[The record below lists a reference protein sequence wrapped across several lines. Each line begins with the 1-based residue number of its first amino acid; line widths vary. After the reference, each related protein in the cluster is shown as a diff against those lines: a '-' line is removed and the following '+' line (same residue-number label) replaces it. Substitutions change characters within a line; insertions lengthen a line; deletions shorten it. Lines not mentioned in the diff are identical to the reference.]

1 MLTRIA
7 LRSSQ
12 NLPKERSLLKLIA
25 ATCAAAC
32 LAAPVFAASLT
43 TGFAG
48 GNGGDGNVF
57 DIQIGAADITVTALE
72 LNLESV
78 DADMEVY
85 YRLGGYIGNTGS
97 TTGWTLWDTAT
108 ALAANAR
115 GTPTPWDVVDQGFA
129 AGQTYGI
136 YVTTTDGERLRYTN
150 GTTEGSVLASDAAL
164 TIFEG
169 RGVTYPFFNTF
180 FPRKWNGTMIY
191 DVASVSAS
199 PVPLPAALPLALLG
213 FGALAAVARRRRA

>member
-1 MLTRIA
+1 M
-7 LRSSQ
+7 
-12 NLPKERSLLKLIA
+12 LKLIA

-48 GNGGDGNVF
+48 GNQAHGNVF

-72 LNLESV
+72 VNLQDGDS
-78 DADMEVY
+78 DMALY
-85 YRLGGYIGNTGS
+85 YRLGGYTGFIS
-97 TTGWTLWDTAT
+97 SLTGWTLWDTAT
-108 ALAANAR
+108 ALAANAPE
-115 GTPTPWDVVDQGFA
+115 TPTPWDVVDQGFA
-129 AGQTYGI
+129 AGQIYGI
-136 YVTTTDGERLRYTN
+136 YVTTTDGNDLSYTN

-169 RGVTYPFFNTF
+169 RGVEYPLSDTF
-180 FPRKWNGTMIY
+180 FPRNWNGTMIY
-191 DVASVSAS
+191 DVAA
-199 PVPLPAALPLALLG
+199 VPLPAALPLALLG

>member
-1 MLTRIA
+1 M
-7 LRSSQ
+7 
-12 NLPKERSLLKLIA
+12 LKLIA

-48 GNGGDGNVF
+48 GNAGNGNVF
-57 DIQIGAADITVTALE
+57 DIEIAAADITVTALE
-72 LNLESV
+72 VNLRSG
-78 DADMEVY
+78 DSDMALY
-85 YRLGGYIGNTGS
+85 YRPGGYTGFIS
-97 TTGWTLWDTAT
+97 SLTGWTLWDTAT
-108 ALAANAR
+108 ALAANVG

-136 YVTTTDGERLRYTN
+136 YVTITDGKRLRYTN

-169 RGVTYPFFNTF
+169 RGVLYPFVITAT
-180 FPRKWNGTMIY
+180 PRNWNGTMIY

>member
-1 MLTRIA
+1 MLNRIA

-12 NLPKERSLLKLIA
+12 NLPKERSVLKLIA
-25 ATCAAAC
+25 ATCAAAF

-48 GNGGDGNVF
+48 GNAGNGNVF
-57 DIQIGAADITVTALE
+57 DIEIAAADITVTALE
-72 LNLESV
+72 VNLFNGDSN
-78 DADMEVY
+78 MELY
-85 YRLGGYIGNTGS
+85 YRLGGYTGHTS
-97 TTGWTLWDTAT
+97 SLAGWTLWDTAT
-108 ALAANAR
+108 ALAANAVN
-115 GTPTPWDVVDQGFA
+115 TPTPWDVVDQGFA

-136 YVTTTDGERLRYTN
+136 FVTTTGASQLLSYTN
-150 GTTEGSVLASDAAL
+150 GTAEGSVLTSDAAL

-169 RGVTYPFFNTF
+169 RGTFYPFDTVATRN
-180 FPRKWNGTMIY
+180 WNGTMIY
-191 DVASVSAS
+191 DVSGVSAS